1 MESKEKFET
10 KPENNQDAKAP
21 IPSGQTN
28 INIKYNNL
36 IEEKV
41 ENKNTEVII
50 NNNIKNNNPTVE
62 KIHVNI
68 SKKDQEL
75 YISSIDNKITSK
87 FLIKIYGILLF
98 QFIIIFGL
106 VLIFQIKSISD
117 YIKTHPVFYWSVY
130 FFTFIVFMIV
140 LFIFLANSDALN
152 RVPINYFV
160 LFIMTTFLGLFCG
173 VVASLYKFEIVIC
186 AISCVIAISLGSFCV
201 GFFIK
206 TKELKFYHL
215 FIPSIV
221 SLIIHYIAMVL
232 IFRSNYL
239 YFFYCSIIAIFYA
252 LYISFDTIVI
262 KEGFSVDD
270 YILGAIILTLDIV
283 RLFIIILSYFVSSDC
298 D

>member
-36 IEEKV
+36 VEEKI

-98 QFIIIFGL
+98 QFRIILKPILFFIGL
-106 VLIFQIKSISD
+106 
-117 YIKTHPVFYWSVY
+117 Y
-130 FFTFIVFMIV
+130 
-140 LFIFLANSDALN
+140 
-152 RVPINYFV
+152 
-160 LFIMTTFLGLFCG
+160 TFLL
-173 VVASLYKFEIVIC
+173 L
-186 AISCVIAISLGSFCV
+186 
-201 GFFIK
+201 
-206 TKELKFYHL
+206 
-215 FIPSIV
+215 
-221 SLIIHYIAMVL
+221 
-232 IFRSNYL
+232 
-239 YFFYCSIIAIFYA
+239 
-252 LYISFDTIVI
+252 
-262 KEGFSVDD
+262 
-270 YILGAIILTLDIV
+270 
-283 RLFIIILSYFVSSDC
+283 
-298 D
+298 